1 MVQICQLNCI
11 VNQNTPRLNSTG
23 VKLSQLLIECY
34 DLEVL
39 ALIRNSLGAVTKI
52 DAKTANSENKGY
64 ARLCIQI
71 DLSKPL
77 HHSIKIDHFTQFVQ
91 YEGLKGRL
99 VKGYRN
105 EGME

>member
-1 MVQICQLNCI
+1 M
-11 VNQNTPRLNSTG
+11 
-23 VKLSQLLIECY
+23 EYY
-34 DLEVL
+34 DFEVL
-39 ALIRNSLGAVTKI
+39 ALVKISLGTLIKI
-52 DAKTANSENKGY
+52 DAKIANSEDERY